1 MLATSERSAVRSHI
15 MLATSELSAVRSHI
29 VLAPSELSAV
39 ACPPH
44 IRSHLLQWKSDLI
57 REVASLEGDN
67 FISILL
73 CQCVWNFTW

>member
-44 IRSHLLQWKSDLI
+44 IRSHLLQ
-57 REVASLEGDN
+57 
-67 FISILL
+67 
-73 CQCVWNFTW
+73 